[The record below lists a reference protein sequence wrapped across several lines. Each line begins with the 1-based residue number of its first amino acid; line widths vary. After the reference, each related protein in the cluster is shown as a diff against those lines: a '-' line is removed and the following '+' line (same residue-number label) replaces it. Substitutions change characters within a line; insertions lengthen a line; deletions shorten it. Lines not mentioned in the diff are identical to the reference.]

1 MCIYVTNLFYTM
13 NYIYIIATPLNNLM
27 KLLMKEGGA
36 VMLRNYIY
44 RDHTIVITK
53 ASKTAVTGGIGA
65 IPEEIASQAKRLLDG
80 PPPAPYLKIKDALK
94 VEPAT
99 LVSQVQ
105 NNTGK

>member
-1 MCIYVTNLFYTM
+1 M
-13 NYIYIIATPLNNLM
+13 
-27 KLLMKEGGA
+27 MKEGGT

-44 RDHTIVITK
+44 KDHIIVITK

-99 LVSQVQ
+99 LVYQVQ
-105 NNTGK
+105 NNTGKYFM